1 MNQPT
6 LADRGTRLGAVLLDL
21 LAALASAIPGLLVM
35 SGGTNNDDLIA
46 LGALLLFVG
55 WFGVAGYQIYLL
67 VQRGQTI
74 GKRALGIRIVD
85 HQTEDV
91 PNWLRVVFVRQMLP
105 GLIGAIPYIGWAF
118 LIADPLFIF
127 RDDRRCIH
135 DFLAET
141 EVIVG
146 HPEPS
151 AIPTPPIG
159 SAESTTRE
167 DPSPEASSSE
177 WAPSPSSSATGVASP
192 QEHSP
197 RGDNAPPKEEDALK
211 QRLEK
216 LHRLHQNDV
225 LTDGEYQH
233 AKRKALADRV
243 GETEQAAEDVL
254 IAMHDLRTK
263 GLIDADDIQVVKD
276 TVL

>member
-1 MNQPT
+1 MSQTT

-21 LAALASAIPGLLVM
+21 VAAIAAMTPGLLVIAG
-35 SGGTNNDDLIA
+35 SGYNDDL
-46 LGALLLFVG
+46 LGLAGLLFFVG
-55 WFGVAGYQIYLL
+55 WFGVAGYQLYLL

-85 HQTEDV
+85 HQTDDV

-105 GLIGAIPYIGWAF
+105 GLIGAIPYVGWAF

-127 RDDRRCIH
+127 RDDRRCLH

-146 HPEPS
+146 HPASSAVPTSPVPS
-151 AIPTPPIG
+151 KGAVN
-159 SAESTTRE
+159 
-167 DPSPEASSSE
+167 PEEQPETASSE
-177 WAPSPSSSATGVASP
+177 WAPPPASAVDVAST
-192 QEHSP
+192 QDRSP
-197 RGDNAPPKEEDALK
+197 RGDNAPSKEEDALT

-225 LTDGEYQH
+225 LTDAEYQH

-243 GETEQAAEDVL
+243 GATEEAAEDVL

-263 GLIDADDIQVVKD
+263 GLIDADDMQAVKD
-276 TVL
+276 AVL